1 MEKELRIV
9 KSPSALSPAWD
20 ELAVSLFQKRAFL
33 NHLHRF
39 NPCNQRYYELHQND
53 IIVSGAVVYTLRT
66 DLFTFSGIKSPMKM
80 RVIGLPVSVAT
91 ESVIGSPEHYACL
104 LEGIVGKENG
114 LILGINFMQHHSLP
128 FKARWTRTLP
138 TVVMPLHASTF
149 EAYLQSLRHPYRRHI
164 LNVQKRF
171 AGVTKVTN
179 NCRFFTPAHY
189 DQYLQIMRR
198 TKTKLETLSF
208 ECFSHLPANFRLT
221 TYFTGNQML
230 CWHIVCR
237 ANNTL
242 IFYFGGMNY
251 ALNKQYA
258 SYQNL
263 LLDILLLAIEEGCRT
278 VEFGQTAET
287 AKQYLGGELS
297 ERALFLYH
305 RNPVIS
311 GFIKLFKPLI
321 GYRRPP
327 MEYRVFKKIQIP
339 E

>member
-1 MEKELRIV
+1 MEKEIRIV
-9 KSPSALSPAWD
+9 ENPSALSPAWD
-20 ELAVSLFQKRAFL
+20 ELTVSLFQKRAFL

-39 NPCNQRYYELHQND
+39 NPCNQRYYELHQNG

-66 DLFTFSGIKSPMKM
+66 HLFSFSGIKSPVKM
-80 RVIGLPVSVAT
+80 HVIGLPVSVAT
-91 ESVIGSPEHYACL
+91 EPVIGSPEHYACL

-114 LILGINFMQHHSLP
+114 LILGINFAQHHSLP
-128 FKARWTRTLP
+128 FKACWTRTLP
-138 TVVMPLHASTF
+138 TVVMPLHASAF
-149 EAYLQSLRHPYRRHI
+149 GAYLQSLRHPYRRRI

-171 AGVTKVTN
+171 AGVAQVTTD
-179 NCRFFTPAHY
+179 CKFFTPAHY

-208 ECFSHLPANFRLT
+208 ESFSQLPAKFRLI
-221 TYFTGNQML
+221 TYFAGNQML
-230 CWHIVCR
+230 CWNIVCR
-237 ANNTL
+237 DSNTL
-242 IFYFGGMNY
+242 TFYFGGMNY
-251 ALNKQYA
+251 SLKKQYA

-263 LLDILLLAIEEGCRT
+263 LLGILLLAIEEGCRN

-297 ERALFLYH
+297 ERFLFLYH

-321 GYRRPP
+321 VYRRPP
-327 MEYRVFKKIQIP
+327 MEYRVFKKIQNI
-339 E
+339 